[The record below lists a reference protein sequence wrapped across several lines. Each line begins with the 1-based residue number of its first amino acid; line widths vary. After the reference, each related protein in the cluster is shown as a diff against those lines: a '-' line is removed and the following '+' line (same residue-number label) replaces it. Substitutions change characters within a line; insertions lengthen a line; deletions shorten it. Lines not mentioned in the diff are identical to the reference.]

1 MFGNDLTIH
10 SPIIKQLKNIN
21 HSKTLIMKK
30 QKILLFSVILVIGIL
45 SRQSLSAQVQTDC
58 YTVRSGDSE
67 TILIE
72 NGQLYRLTIKSCWYS
87 ADACLGTYLV
97 YGLNASDPKTNG
109 QPSILVVAQSPRIDW
124 RFSFSLSGQYDN
136 NMRITSQGWGDQ
148 GLLVVV
154 ERLSNRMYQNSPN
167 ERNYRH

>member
-1 MFGNDLTIH
+1 MNQKKIPLIFFLTLVGILFPH
-10 SPIIKQLKNIN
+10 S
-21 HSKTLIMKK
+21 
-30 QKILLFSVILVIGIL
+30 LFSQI
-45 SRQSLSAQVQTDC
+45 RTDY

-72 NGQLYRLTIKSCWYS
+72 NSQLYRLTIKSCWYS

-109 QPSILVVAQSPRIDW
+109 RPSILVVAETPRIDW
-124 RFSFSLSGQYDN
+124 TFSFNLSGQYDA
-136 NMRITSQGWGDQ
+136 NMRISSQGWGDQ
-148 GLLVVV
+148 GLLIVV